1 MPSPPC
7 LSPDPDAL
15 FAIISIKPV
24 DSLGRRGMFMLSHSQ
39 CKHSRTWA
47 AAENIALDVDKD
59 FCCMMPLSLTIVKRK
74 RNLENNNADD
84 VINS

>member
-7 LSPDPDAL
+7 FSPDPDTL
-15 FAIISIKPV
+15 FTIISIKPV
-24 DSLGRRGMFMLSHSQ
+24 DSLGRRGLFMLSHSQ
-39 CKHSRTWA
+39 CKHSCTWT

-59 FCCMMPLSLTIVKRK
+59 FCYLMPLSLTIAKRK
-74 RNLENNNADD
+74 RNLEKSNADD